1 MITGLA
7 TFASATAVSFSRI
20 GIAAATTGIA
30 TAGIATAG
38 IATAGIATAGAAS
51 LSYIHYKNLKA
62 DLETREEAQVR
73 REKDL
78 RELEVSRANL
88 EAVLAQLSADSK
100 SIVGSNKV
108 S

>member
-20 GIAAATTGIA
+20 GIAAATT
-30 TAGIATAG
+30 G